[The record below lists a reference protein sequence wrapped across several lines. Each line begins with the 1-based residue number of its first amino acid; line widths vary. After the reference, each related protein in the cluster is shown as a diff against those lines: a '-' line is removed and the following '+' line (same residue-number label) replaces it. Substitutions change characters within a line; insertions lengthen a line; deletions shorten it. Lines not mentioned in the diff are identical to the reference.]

1 MKTLTKKPIA
11 VAIDIGTTYTKA
23 VIGEYLADG
32 VMNVVGVGA
41 SPSRGMKKGV
51 IVDLDETASAVRAA
65 VEEAERMAGLE
76 VSSAFLG
83 IVGSQVGIINNRGI
97 VAVSGSDREITA
109 EDVNRVIQAARV
121 IALPPEREII
131 DVVPGEFIVDGHDGI
146 KNPIGMTGARL
157 EVDAM
162 LVCGSRSSTRNALRC
177 VNNAGLEVDG
187 PVLHALAGA
196 EIALTPD
203 EKELGVFL
211 VDIGGGT
218 AEVSVFQ
225 GGSIKS
231 MAVIPVGGDYITH
244 DLAVGLKTTLEQAE
258 RLKINHGVSLLNH
271 AVTEENIKVNNV
283 TGKGDKMIS
292 QADLAAIIEP
302 RILEMLQ
309 LIKEETNNLGF
320 LEPLPAGVVL
330 TGGVS
335 LMKGIVELAEDV
347 FNCSVRTAQPLY
359 IGVQSPIYSTV
370 VGMIHYVQQSHMV
383 IPYQSSP
390 TKAARG
396 TWNRIR
402 LWFQDF
408 FA

>member
-1 MKTLTKKPIA
+1 
-11 VAIDIGTTYTKA
+11 
-23 VIGEYLADG
+23 
-32 VMNVVGVGA
+32 
-41 SPSRGMKKGV
+41 
-51 IVDLDETASAVRAA
+51 
-65 VEEAERMAGLE
+65 
-76 VSSAFLG
+76 
-83 IVGSQVGIINNRGI
+83 
-97 VAVSGSDREITA
+97 
-109 EDVNRVIQAARV
+109 
-121 IALPPEREII
+121 
-131 DVVPGEFIVDGHDGI
+131 
-146 KNPIGMTGARL
+146 
-157 EVDAM
+157 
-162 LVCGSRSSTRNALRC
+162 
-177 VNNAGLEVDG
+177 
-187 PVLHALAGA
+187 
-196 EIALTPD
+196 
-203 EKELGVFL
+203 
-211 VDIGGGT
+211 
-218 AEVSVFQ
+218 
-225 GGSIKS
+225 

-258 RLKINHGVSLLNH
+258 RLKMNHGVSLLNH

-347 FNCSVRTAQPLY
+347 FNCSLRTAQPLY

-402 LWFQDF
+402 FWFQDF